1 MQILLVVAAAAV
13 AVFQTPSAHGRVT
26 RSESVLVRFVFD
38 GDTIDVATVGRV
50 RLLGIDAP
58 EIGRGFDTPAP
69 FGREARARLTALVL
83 RRWVR
88 LEFEGAATDAYN
100 RRLAYVLTEDGQFVN
115 AVLVREG
122 LARVSARTPL
132 ARLRELQAC
141 GGRSAGVPAWHLGQ
155 RADGLPAPGYTRRS
169 KASRPP
175 VNHVPN
181 ENAVGQATDNTQE
194 DTVNAIPVEYA
205 SERKIRERN
214 KLLLPVQPLADLDFR
229 LLHRARPAHLRS
241 LRARIRR
248 AHGAVARRGAR
259 SARPSRAC
267 AARCLASSRGP
278 TSSASPRIGR
288 TRCIGASATR
298 SRGARSS
305 RSPS

>member
-1 MQILLVVAAAAV
+1 MQILLSVVAAAV
-13 AVFQTPSAHGRVT
+13 AVFQTPSAQGRVT

-88 LEFEGAATDAYN
+88 LEYEGAATDAYN

-132 ARLRELQAC
+132 VRLRELKRAEAEAQASRR
-141 GGRSAGVPAWHLGQ
+141 GIWSSAPPSAG
-155 RADGLPAPGYTRRS
+155 PGYTRRS
-169 KASRPP
+169 KASRPSTTSRTKTP
-175 VNHVPN
+175 S
-181 ENAVGQATDNTQE
+181 AKRRTT
-194 DTVNAIPVEYA
+194 
-205 SERKIRERN
+205 RK
-214 KLLLPVQPLADLDFR
+214 KTP
-229 LLHRARPAHLRS
+229 
-241 LRARIRR
+241 
-248 AHGAVARRGAR
+248 
-259 SARPSRAC
+259 
-267 AARCLASSRGP
+267 
-278 TSSASPRIGR
+278 
-288 TRCIGASATR
+288 
-298 SRGARSS
+298 
-305 RSPS
+305 